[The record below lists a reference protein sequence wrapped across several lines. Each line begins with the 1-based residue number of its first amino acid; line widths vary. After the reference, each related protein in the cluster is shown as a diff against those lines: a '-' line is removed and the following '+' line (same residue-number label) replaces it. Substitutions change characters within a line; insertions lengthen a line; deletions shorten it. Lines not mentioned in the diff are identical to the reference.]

1 MRKIKGFAVSSFCV
15 LILMSLILIG
25 VTSASYRPEIL
36 GGKVF
41 DQYWN
46 GAEEK
51 NDSVLAQ
58 AGDIKITTSKVKYL
72 KELNSAFGVEKSEME
87 IISQLILEELL
98 LKEAE
103 KVGVVIS
110 DEEVRQYMDEVRV
123 NMPNDKV
130 GYDTFMLFIRNS
142 GWTEDEYWIK
152 SFPVYKKAYT
162 IGKFRNFYLKEQF
175 ESLNPMLKT
184 SEINVA
190 FDIFYEEYT
199 DNLLNKVEIQY
210 AE

>member
-25 VTSASYRPEIL
+25 VTSASYRPEII

-41 DQYWN
+41 NQYWN
-46 GAEEK
+46 GTEEK
-51 NDSVLAQ
+51 NDSDLAQ

-72 KELNSAFGVEKSEME
+72 KELNGAFGVEKSEME

-110 DEEVRQYMDEVRV
+110 DEEVRHYMDEVRA

-199 DNLLNKVEIQY
+199 NNLLNKVEIQY